1 MLSGC
6 TLAVNVG
13 PGFPAAQEWKNFR
26 VNGDTSRQEITG
38 GLYIGGNHYVFFI
51 ANDKSTF
58 QSRGVY
64 YVFLKSLAKSILMD
78 AYASQSLTNALSSRL
93 GKFADSAD
101 IANAVDAIWKEIDA
115 SLFSI
120 VGQRG
125 ARALFQRCLFLTV
138 REYPWLSGTFEG
150 VQTIMNLPELRV
162 ALLQQ
167 TPTNALAA
175 GRALLQAF
183 ETLLAT
189 LVGQAL
195 TERLLASVCTTISSG
210 EPAQDLAP

>member
-1 MLSGC
+1 
-6 TLAVNVG
+6 
-13 PGFPAAQEWKNFR
+13 
-26 VNGDTSRQEITG
+26 
-38 GLYIGGNHYVFFI
+38 
-51 ANDKSTF
+51 
-58 QSRGVY
+58 VY

-78 AYASQSLTNALSSRL
+78 AYASQVLTNALSSRL

-101 IANAVDAIWKEIDA
+101 IANAIDVIWKEIDA

-125 ARALFQRCLFLTV
+125 ARALYQRCLFLTV

-175 GRALLQAF
+175 GRAFLQTF

-189 LVGQAL
+189 LIGQAL
-195 TERLLASVCTTISSG
+195 TERLLASVCTTTSSG